1 MLASCDD
8 RTFIELFETIGP
20 ARTAKRINCAERAV
34 FARRDRLERRLG
46 RSIRP
51 PDNSA
56 RAPTSLH
63 PQRVE
68 LNVKDGIVLVASDG
82 HYWPGEPSTA
92 HKAFVQFCRELKPV
106 AVIMNGDA
114 FDGATISRHP
124 PIGWEN
130 NPTVQQEIE
139 VVQDRL
145 GEIEA
150 AAGKARKI
158 WPLGNHDARY
168 ETRLA
173 TVAPEYA
180 RVFGVH
186 LSDHFPLW
194 EGCWSCWINGDVVVK
209 HRYKGGTHAGHNNT
223 LNAGKTTVTGHLHS
237 LKVTPLNDYNGLRWG
252 IETGCLA
259 DPGGPQFVDYSED
272 NPRNHRSGFIV
283 LQFRGGKL
291 MWPDVVY
298 VVDKDHVGFRGELI
312 RVEPCEGESSKPAR
326 ATSSRAASST
336 RKRGRTTTRT
346 ATSRSTGAAKTKGK
360 RRERN

>member
-1 MLASCDD
+1 MIASCDD
-8 RTFIELFETIGP
+8 RTFIELFESIGP
-20 ARTAKRINCAERAV
+20 SQTAKRLQCAERAV
-34 FARRDRLERRLG
+34 FSRRDRLEKRIG
-46 RSIRP
+46 RNITAPRHSVKTPRP
-51 PDNSA
+51 LN
-56 RAPTSLH
+56 

-68 LNVKDGIVLVASDG
+68 LTVKDGIVLVGSDG
-82 HYWPGEPSTA
+82 HYWPGEPSIA
-92 HKAFVQFCRELKPV
+92 HRAFVQFCKELKPV

-139 VVQDRL
+139 AVQERL

-150 AAGKARKI
+150 AAGRARKI

-180 RVFGVH
+180 RINGVH

-194 EGCWSCWINGDVVVK
+194 EGCWSCWINGSVVVK
-209 HRYKGGTHAGHNNT
+209 HRLRCGVHATHNNT
-223 LNAGKTTVTGHLHS
+223 LNAGLTTITGHLHS
-237 LKVTPLNDYNGLRWG
+237 LKVTPLSDYNGTRWG
-252 IETGCLA
+252 VDCGTLA
-259 DPGGPQFVDYSED
+259 DPNGPQFVDYSED
-272 NPRNHRSGFIV
+272 SPKNNRSGFIV
-283 LQFRGGKL
+283 LQFRDGKL

-312 RVEPCEGESSKPAR
+312 RVKPCDRSAASRSEKTAR
-326 ATSSRAASST
+326 ATGTARRTIRSRATSTKNRSRPASASKNS
-336 RKRGRTTTRT
+336 RKR
-346 ATSRSTGAAKTKGK
+346 
-360 RRERN
+360 

>member
-1 MLASCDD
+1 LLASCDD

-68 LNVKDGIVLVASDG
+68 LSVKDGIVLVASDG

-209 HRYKGGTHAGHNNT
+209 HRLKGGVHATHNNT
-223 LNAGKTTVTGHLHS
+223 VAAGKTMVTGHLHS
-237 LKVTPLNDYNGLRWG
+237 LKVTPYNDYNGTRWG
-252 IETGCLA
+252 IDTGCLA
-259 DPGGPQFVDYSED
+259 DPDGPQFVDYSED
-272 NPRNHRSGFIV
+272 APRNHRSGFIV

-312 RVEPCEGESSKPAR
+312 RVKPCDQSAVSRSAKTAR
-326 ATSSRAASST
+326 ATGA
-336 RKRGRTTTRT
+336 RKRTTQRR
-346 ATSRSTGAAKTKGK
+346 ATSATNRSRPASVK
-360 RRERN
+360 RTSRKR